1 MKNIVKVSGV
11 IALAA
16 LIAAAA
22 SAQAGG
28 FTASWPPANVLA
40 TYGIQGLAQPDGIT
54 NVQYA
59 ANEQGPMKTLTIVFV
74 PGPATEAA
82 VTGWFTAN
90 GWIGE
95 QDGTDW
101 DFYNPAGKT
110 AAYGKLNDSNFPA
123 GSYFISVTS
132 L

>member
-1 MKNIVKVSGV
+1 MVRFLGI

-16 LIAAAA
+16 LIAPAV
-22 SAQAGG
+22 SAQAG
-28 FTASWPPANVLA
+28 FTANWPPANVL
-40 TYGIQGLAQPDGIT
+40 TSYGIQGLAQPAEIT
-54 NVQYA
+54 NVQYMVNA
-59 ANEQGPMKTLTIVFV
+59 QGPMKTLTIVFV

-95 QDGTDW
+95 KDGTDW
-101 DFYNPAGKT
+101 DFYHTTGKT
-110 AAYGKLNDSNFPA
+110 ATYGKLNDSNFPA
-123 GSYFISVTS
+123 GSYFISVAS